1 MPQIRVECLTCR
13 QKMVV
18 ERHYTAPAR
27 LKVVCPGCEAII
39 SVNLTAEALA
49 HAEEV
54 AESALD

>member
-1 MPQIRVECLTCR
+1 VECLTCH

-27 LKVVCPGCEAII
+27 LRLVCVNCEAII
-39 SVNLTAEALA
+39 VLNLTAEALA
-49 HAEEV
+49 TQYADEV